1 MYNLAYLSLNV
12 LTLYELLIFFCYLG
26 ASHITEFIVI
36 TCLKCQEIVKH
47 LPPYSRFKS
56 YVFWLSAW
64 WALWLLWW
72 PLTDAAM
79 FQCVYGY
86 LHSVF
91 FFLVMFHC
99 CILLEIKLTTTTT
112 SCGALYIFYGCLEK
126 GSIFPWHCSVLALML
141 LKPRNQMFKIPY
153 HNIESLI

>member
-1 MYNLAYLSLNV
+1 MPGIYHCVVYPSNVRSEHLIRLMEAGWRICALYTESLIV
-12 LTLYELLIFFCYLG
+12 R
-26 ASHITEFIVI
+26 SHITEIIVI

-56 YVFWLSAW
+56 YVFWLPAW

-86 LHSVF
+86 LQSVF
-91 FFLVMFHC
+91 LFLVLFHC
-99 CILLEIKLTTTTT
+99 CILLEIKLTTSTICASVTYST
-112 SCGALYIFYGCLEK
+112 I
-126 GSIFPWHCSVLALML
+126 GSDNKFSPFQRHDI
-141 LKPRNQMFKIPY
+141 I
-153 HNIESLI
+153 